1 MALAFSS
8 AITDGTGQPGQ
19 STRSI
24 AHARVRKT
32 YGQITTAAA
41 DTDDLVIGYFKSNDQ
56 IIDIKFYTN
65 GGSTAGA
72 FNLGLWAVDFHNGAT
87 TISDTVDNVLY
98 ASAQATSTAIL
109 YGAHDADTS
118 IFRESAVLTDADRG
132 TTLWASAAVGDAS
145 YTVDPGLTFA
155 LVAEVSTTINAST
168 ILTFE
173 IDYVAGD

>member
-32 YGQITTAAA
+32 FAHITSAAA
-41 DTDDLVIGYFKSNDQ
+41 DTDDLVLGYFKSNDQ
-56 IIDIKFYTN
+56 IIDVQFYTN

-109 YGAHDADTS
+109 YGAAAVTS
-118 IFRESAVLTDADRG
+118 LFRESAVLTDADRG
-132 TTLWASAAVGDAS
+132 TTLWAQAATGDAS
-145 YTVDPGLTFA
+145 YTADPGLTFA

-168 ILTFE
+168 IMLFE
-173 IDYVAGD
+173 VDYVAGD